1 MEPSTNVA
9 NGHDTNGRFVAG
21 NTFGHGNPHA
31 MQVAKLRSALLDVVT
46 EGDVKAIIQT
56 LIDKAKSG
64 DLAAAKLLLDRC
76 LGKPTVDQPLP
87 SPRQRPLTPEDRR
100 RRLTA
105 IAQRI
110 RAERN
115 GIVVGLPGDDGTGS
129 PENLAVVKR
138 LLLER
143 INCLRKADE
152 TDLADSTESAE

>member
-46 EGDVKAIIQT
+46 EDDVKAIIKT

-76 LGKPTVDQPLP
+76 LVKPTVDQPLP
-87 SPRQRPLTPEDRR
+87 PPPKQRPLTPEERL

-110 RAERN
+110 RAERD
-115 GIVVGLPGDDGTGS
+115 GTDVGLPGDDGTGS
-129 PENLAVVKR
+129 PENLAVVKQA
-138 LLLER
+138 LLER
-143 INCLRKADE
+143 INRLREDDGTDRAD
-152 TDLADSTESAE
+152 